1 MRKNTDVYL
10 RMSDKDSRKSLIIYS
25 LIIFIVVLDQIS
37 KFVVKQYM
45 QLYESI
51 PLIGDFFRLTYIENP
66 GMAFGIQFDNRIL
79 FTVLSVVAAGIV
91 LVYLLKMNKEN
102 FIFRF
107 ALALILGGAIGN
119 LIDRLTVG
127 RVVDFLDV
135 EFFDISLP
143 AFNFLFINFPGYAMT
158 RWPVF
163 NVADSAVTCGMVLL
177 TYIIFTQKPETKREI
192 NPQSDQ

>member
-1 MRKNTDVYL
+1 MFL
-10 RMSDKDSRKSLIIYS
+10 QMSDTDRRKSLIIYG

-37 KFVVKQYM
+37 KYVVKQYM
-45 QLYESI
+45 QLYESSRI
-51 PLIGDFFRLTYIENP
+51 MGDFFRLTYIENP
-66 GMAFGIQFDNRIL
+66 GMAFGIQFENRIL
-79 FTVLSVVAAGIV
+79 FTILSVVAAGIV
-91 LVYLLKMNKEN
+91 LLYLLRMNKEN
-102 FIFRF
+102 FIFRC

-143 AFNFLFINFPGYAMT
+143 AFNFLFFNFPGYSMT

-163 NVADSAVTCGMVLL
+163 NIADSAVTCGMLLL
-177 TYIIFTQKPETKREI
+177 TYIIFTQKPVTKREI

>member
-1 MRKNTDVYL
+1 MFL
-10 RMSDKDSRKSLIIYS
+10 QMSDTDRRNSLIIYG
-25 LIIFIVVLDQIS
+25 LIIFIVILDQIS
-37 KFVVKQYM
+37 KYVVKQYI
-45 QLYESI
+45 QLYESSRI
-51 PLIGDFFRLTYIENP
+51 MGDFFRLTYIENP
-66 GMAFGIQFDNRIL
+66 GMAFGIQFENRIL
-79 FTVLSVVAAGIV
+79 FTILSVVAAGIV
-91 LVYLLKMNKEN
+91 LLYLLRMNKEN
-102 FIFRF
+102 FIFRC

-143 AFNFLFINFPGYAMT
+143 AFNFLFFNFPGYSMT

-163 NVADSAVTCGMVLL
+163 NIADSAVTCGMLLL
-177 TYIIFTQKPETKREI
+177 TYIIFTQKPVTKREI